1 MWWIAAI
8 ISLKQKNWNSL
19 ILEFKFNANINKQI
33 SLPGMEKARIIC
45 IQIQGHTQIARLE
58 LPYQFLQKNRRVG
71 AN

>member
-1 MWWIAAI
+1 MWWRAAI
-8 ISLKQKNWNSL
+8 ISVKQENWNSL
-19 ILEFKFNANINKQI
+19 ILEFKLNANINKQI
-33 SLPGMEKARIIC
+33 SLPGMEKAIIIC